1 MQKVL
6 RKRVLRNLRRHM
18 GRYFA
23 LCLLVILGVFIVV
36 SLLGAAQN
44 IIDGTA
50 EFAQKN
56 RIEDGEWETF
66 IPLRQEQLQE
76 LDGKGIEVEE
86 QFYID
91 FSQGKEPAGDAAAG
105 DDPSKGDGSA
115 AGDSSV
121 AGDDAGQSVKP
132 PATIRL
138 FRDRKSVNLVEL
150 DDGRKAEADDEIVLE
165 KRFME
170 VHGLQIGD
178 SLEIGG
184 REFTIT
190 GIGTTADYES
200 PFKKMA
206 DSTVDSAQFGTGFV
220 TPQAYQSMK
229 DAGTALESE
238 KYIYAYRIT
247 DGSLTDDDVR
257 ETVES
262 FPFDWKKAEDP
273 YFKAYVKQRIGDAQ
287 VILDFLGSPL
297 MEGDKDA
304 QKLREQMEPDI
315 HNLQMFVPRGDN
327 MRIGGASAD
336 VRINKYVSLVA
347 GVIILALFSYVIAV
361 FTIHEIDAESSVIG
375 ALYSL
380 GVNSGDLLR
389 HYMLLPAAVTALG
402 GVIGT
407 ILAYSPIGV
416 AYQMMDTYLY
426 YSVPAI
432 SLKAYAY
439 TLIYGLLLPPVIA
452 IIVNSLVIRKKL
464 SCTAL
469 FLLRGG
475 RKEASGKRLRL
486 GKMGF
491 ISRFRIRRLLREMRA
506 AITMAAGLYVS
517 LTLVF
522 MAVDCYVMCRHVEVD
537 NLADTHYEYMY
548 MYKYPDSE
556 VPEGGIP
563 AFAKTLNKER
573 FGYNL
578 EVTLLGTDTENPYFD
593 AEVPEGRKEVA
604 ISSAMAQK
612 YGIKEGETMVL
623 EDRESEQYYAFR
635 VNSIVQYS
643 PSFMVF
649 MDIDEMREMFGE
661 DDDYYNVVFSDHELS
676 VDSGKLLS
684 VITRAQIEQAGHV
697 FVNLMASMVYTMTAA
712 SAFIFFVVL
721 YLMMGVMVDRASYDI
736 SLMKI
741 FGYRRGEIR
750 KLYLNGNTYF
760 VALGSLIAIPLAKRT
775 IDAMYPYFIS
785 NVACGMD
792 LSMSPLVYVGLF
804 VIIMVMYFVINA
816 LLVRRIDRVTPA
828 EVLKNRE

>member
-1 MQKVL
+1 
-6 RKRVLRNLRRHM
+6 
-18 GRYFA
+18 
-23 LCLLVILGVFIVV
+23 
-36 SLLGAAQN
+36 
-44 IIDGTA
+44 
-50 EFAQKN
+50 
-56 RIEDGEWETF
+56 
-66 IPLRQEQLQE
+66 
-76 LDGKGIEVEE
+76 
-86 QFYID
+86 
-91 FSQGKEPAGDAAAG
+91 
-105 DDPSKGDGSA
+105 
-115 AGDSSV
+115 
-121 AGDDAGQSVKP
+121 
-132 PATIRL
+132 
-138 FRDRKSVNLVEL
+138 
-150 DDGRKAEADDEIVLE
+150 
-165 KRFME
+165 
-170 VHGLQIGD
+170 
-178 SLEIGG
+178 
-184 REFTIT
+184 
-190 GIGTTADYES
+190 
-200 PFKKMA
+200 
-206 DSTVDSAQFGTGFV
+206 
-220 TPQAYQSMK
+220 MK

-257 ETVES
+257 EIVES

-361 FTIHEIDAESSVIG
+361 FT
-375 ALYSL
+375 
-380 GVNSGDLLR
+380 VNSGDLLR
-389 HYMLLPAAVTALG
+389 HYMLLPAVVTALG

-416 AYQMMDTYLY
+416 AYHRSGLSDDGHLSLLFRSGDFAEGVRIHSYLRADP
-426 YSVPAI
+426 SACDRNHCQQSCHSQKAFLHSSLPAARRPQRGVRQASAPGKDGFYQPI
-432 SLKAYAY
+432 PD
-439 TLIYGLLLPPVIA
+439 PPA
-452 IIVNSLVIRKKL
+452 
-464 SCTAL
+464 A
-469 FLLRGG
+469 
-475 RKEASGKRLRL
+475 AW
-486 GKMGF
+486 
-491 ISRFRIRRLLREMRA
+491 IRRLLREMRA

-522 MAVDCYVMCRHVEVD
+522 MAVDCYAMCRHVEVD

-548 MYKYPDSE
+548 MFKYPDSE

-697 FVNLMASMVYTMTAA
+697 FVNLMAFLFS
-712 SAFIFFVVL
+712 
-721 YLMMGVMVDRASYDI
+721 
-736 SLMKI
+736 SLCCT
-741 FGYRRGEIR
+741 
-750 KLYLNGNTYF
+750 L
-760 VALGSLIAIPLAKRT
+760 
-775 IDAMYPYFIS
+775 
-785 NVACGMD
+785 
-792 LSMSPLVYVGLF
+792 
-804 VIIMVMYFVINA
+804 
-816 LLVRRIDRVTPA
+816 
-828 EVLKNRE
+828 